1 MGNKDYSKGSSWH
14 KWDLHVHT
22 PYTHLNKEYKCSEEE
37 FIQKLCDSEIDCIG
51 LTNYFKFDEKE
62 FGLKEKIEKKGIKV
76 FYNLEVRLDYQNK
89 EDQCLDFHII
99 FSDKAKPQEID
110 NFLRNADANV
120 DGTEKKLADLEKD
133 DFDKVVVNFDQLLE
147 CLEKESLKLRGK
159 YLLGFLSRGHGN
171 SRSSSNYKKIA
182 NKSHFLIHSSDN
194 QKALKEEQSNLSSD
208 NQKALKEEQSNLSSD
223 NQKALKEE
231 QSNLSSDNQKALKEE
246 QSNLS
251 SDNQKALKE
260 EQSNLKKDR
269 EFWLRYNKSL
279 LQSSDAHKEEQ
290 IGKKYTW
297 IKAEKTFEGLKQ
309 IIYEPKT
316 RVSIDENKPQDPL
329 YKIDCVGLNFD
340 KEVKTTNEKGDTPFC
355 YAGFNETLFFSP
367 YFTCVI
373 GGRGSGKSTLLQLIA
388 SAIKNKSFIKG
399 LKYETIQKYI
409 EIQPDIDIVDSVEYL
424 AQNEVEEFATNVS
437 KFTEAIFNRIDS
449 KSSGKLKELEKQ
461 ITKGIEKFDEQIRYW
476 QEKTKLE
483 EQLKESKK
491 IRNKY
496 QSIIDAFTDKNY
508 LDKKDKLQAKNQ
520 ALIDLEQ
527 SKKGFLT
534 FIEELKWVVNFNSK
548 ENMEEKNSYDK
559 VYNQLKQNICKEL
572 EQIDINIKNG
582 CFKSDEENIRTLKTE
597 HEALSQEIEEF
608 LKEKGVSNEN
618 IGDIKNANDHLANIK
633 KNIADLE
640 HEIKENANKI
650 KGFSYGDID
659 ENIEE
664 FKKQINKELN
674 KINSTFEEISKNHKE
689 VKPITIEYRLN
700 EDVFEGVFEDF
711 DKSVDKDLK
720 IQRHQ
725 SKIKEY
731 LKRIELKDVI
741 DMQHAEF
748 IKELDSRIE
757 NKKAAFYETM
767 MDVFDREIYF
777 QIYQLLI
784 LKHLKNVEKYKI
796 FEVRYDKRALD
807 ETSFGQKCT
816 AVLVVLLSLGNNPI
830 IIDEPEAHLDSA
842 LIAKY
847 LVTLIKERKQER
859 QIIFATHNANFVLN
873 ADAELIIQ
881 LKNENNKIVARSFMI
896 ESDEYK
902 ENLLKLEGGEKAFK
916 DRERKY
922 GITKDKN

>member
-1 MGNKDYSKGSSWH
+1 MLGENMGNKDHSKGSSWH

-22 PYTHLNKEYKCSEEE
+22 PYTYLNKEYQCCEEE
-37 FIQKLCDSEIDCIG
+37 FIQKLCDSQIDCIG
-51 LTNYFKFDEKE
+51 LTNYFKFNEKE
-62 FGLKEKIEKKGIKV
+62 FDLKEKIEKKGIKV

-99 FSDKAKPQEID
+99 FSDKVTQQEID

-120 DGTEKKLADLEKD
+120 GGTEKKLADLEKD
-133 DFDKVVVNFDQLLE
+133 DFDKAVVNFDQLLE
-147 CLEKESLKLRGK
+147 CLGKESLKLRGK

-171 SRSSSNYKKIA
+171 SRSSSIYEKIA
-182 NKSHFLIHSSDN
+182 KKAHFLIHSSDD
-194 QKALKEEQSNLSSD
+194 QE
-208 NQKALKEEQSNLSSD
+208 
-223 NQKALKEE
+223 
-231 QSNLSSDNQKALKEE
+231 
-246 QSNLS
+246 
-251 SDNQKALKE
+251 
-260 EQSNLKKDR
+260 NLKKDR
-269 EFWLRYNKSL
+269 EFWLEYNKPL

-290 IGKKYTW
+290 IGKKCTW

-316 RVSIDENKPQDPL
+316 RVSIDENKSQDPL

-340 KEVKTTNEKGDTPFC
+340 KAVKITNEKGDTPFC

-388 SAIKNKSFIKG
+388 SSIKEESFVKG
-399 LKYETIQKYI
+399 LRLETIQKSLK
-409 EIQPDIDIVDSVEYL
+409 IQSDIDIADSVEYL

-449 KSSGKLKELEKQ
+449 KSSGTLKELEKQ
-461 ITKGIEKFDEQIRYW
+461 ITKGIEKFDEQIACW

-483 EQLKESKK
+483 EQLKESEK
-491 IRNKY
+491 IRKKY
-496 QSIIDAFTDKNY
+496 QNIINTFTDKDY
-508 LDKKDKLQAKNQ
+508 LDKKDKLQKKHK
-520 ALIDLEQ
+520 ALIDLRQ
-527 SKKGFLT
+527 SKEGFLT
-534 FIEELKWVVNFNSK
+534 FIKELKRVVNFESK

-559 VYNQLKQNICKEL
+559 VYNQLKQDICKEL
-572 EQIDINIKNG
+572 EEIDTNRENG
-582 CFKSDEENIRTLKTE
+582 CFKSEDENIMTLETE
-597 HEALSQEIEEF
+597 HEALSQEIGEF
-608 LKEKGVSNEN
+608 LKEKGVSDEN
-618 IGDIKNANDHLANIK
+618 IGDIRNANYHLANEK
-633 KNIADLE
+633 MNIADLE
-640 HEIKENANKI
+640 REIKEIANKI
-650 KGFSYGDID
+650 EGFSYEDMD
-659 ENIEE
+659 KNIEE
-664 FKKQINKELN
+664 FKNQINKELD
-674 KINSTFEEISKNHKE
+674 KINSAFEEISKNHKE

-711 DKSVDKDLK
+711 DKLVDKGFN

-731 LKRIELKDVI
+731 LKGIELKDII
-741 DMQHAEF
+741 DVQCAEF
-748 IKELDSRIE
+748 IEKLDSLIE

-767 MDVFDREIYF
+767 MDVFNREIHF
-777 QIYQLLI
+777 QIYRLLI
-784 LKHLKNVEKYKI
+784 LKHLRNIEKYKI
-796 FEVRYDKRALD
+796 FEVRYDKRALN
-807 ETSFGQKCT
+807 ETSFGQRCT

-881 LKNENNKIVARSFMI
+881 LKNKDNEIIAQSFTI
-896 ESDEYK
+896 ESDEYRDD
-902 ENLLKLEGGEKAFK
+902 LLKLEGGEEAFK
-916 DRERKY
+916 NRERKY

>member
-1 MGNKDYSKGSSWH
+1 MSNKDHSKGSSWH
-14 KWDLHVHT
+14 KWDLHAHT
-22 PYTHLNKEYKCSEEE
+22 PYTNLNKEYKCSEEE
-37 FIQKLCDSEIDCIG
+37 FIQKLCDSQIDCIG
-51 LTNYFKFDEKE
+51 LTNYFKFNEKE
-62 FGLKEKIEKKGIKV
+62 FELKEKIEKRGIKV

-99 FSDKAKPQEID
+99 FSDKVTQQEID
-110 NFLRNADANV
+110 NFLKNADANV
-120 DGTEKKLADLEKD
+120 GGTEKKLADLEKD
-133 DFDKVVVNFDQLLE
+133 DFDKAVVNFDQLLE

-171 SRSSSNYKKIA
+171 SRSSSIYEKIA
-182 NKSHFLIHSSDN
+182 KKAHFLIHSSD
-194 QKALKEEQSNLSSD
+194 QE
-208 NQKALKEEQSNLSSD
+208 
-223 NQKALKEE
+223 
-231 QSNLSSDNQKALKEE
+231 
-246 QSNLS
+246 
-251 SDNQKALKE
+251 
-260 EQSNLKKDR
+260 NLKKDR
-269 EFWLRYNKSL
+269 EFWLEYNKPL

-290 IGKKYTW
+290 IGNKYTW

-340 KEVKTTNEKGDTPFC
+340 KAVKIANEKGEIPFC

-388 SAIKNKSFIKG
+388 SAIKNKSFVKG
-399 LKYETIQKYI
+399 LEFEAKKYI

-437 KFTEAIFNRIDS
+437 KFTEAIFNRMDS
-449 KSSGKLKELEKQ
+449 KSSGTLKELEKQ
-461 ITKGIEKFDEQIRYW
+461 ITKGIEKFDEQIACW
-476 QEKTKLE
+476 QEKTKLGK
-483 EQLKESKK
+483 QLKESEK
-491 IRNKY
+491 IRKKY
-496 QSIIDAFTDKNY
+496 QNIINTFTDKDY
-508 LDKKDKLQAKNQ
+508 LDKKGKLQKTRE
-520 ALIDLEQ
+520 ALIDLRQ
-527 SKKGFLT
+527 SKEGFLT
-534 FIEELKWVVNFNSK
+534 FIKELKRVVNFESK
-548 ENMEEKNSYDK
+548 ENMKEKNSYDK
-559 VYNQLKQNICKEL
+559 AYNQLKQDICKEL

-582 CFKSDEENIRTLKTE
+582 CFKSEDENIMTLETE
-597 HEALSQEIEEF
+597 HEALSQEIGEF
-608 LKEKGVSNEN
+608 LKEKGVSDEN
-618 IGDIKNANDHLANIK
+618 IGDIRNANYHLANEK
-633 KNIADLE
+633 MNIADLE
-640 HEIKENANKI
+640 REIKEIANKI
-650 KGFSYGDID
+650 EGFSYEDMD
-659 ENIEE
+659 KNIEE
-664 FKKQINKELN
+664 FKNQINKELD
-674 KINSTFEEISKNHKE
+674 KINSVFEEISKNHKE

-711 DKSVDKDLK
+711 DKLVDKGFN

-731 LKRIELKDVI
+731 LKGIELKDII
-741 DMQHAEF
+741 DVQCTEF
-748 IKELDSRIE
+748 IEKLDSLIE

-767 MDVFDREIYF
+767 MDVFNREIHF
-777 QIYQLLI
+777 QIYRLLV
-784 LKHLKNVEKYKI
+784 LKHLRNVEKYKI
-796 FEVRYDKRALD
+796 FEVRYDKRALN
-807 ETSFGQKCT
+807 ETSFGQRCT

-881 LKNENNKIVARSFMI
+881 LKNENNKIIAQSFTI
-896 ESDEYK
+896 ESDGHRDD
-902 ENLLKLEGGEKAFK
+902 LLKLEGGEEAFK
-916 DRERKY
+916 NRERKY

>member
-1 MGNKDYSKGSSWH
+1 MGNKDQNKGSSWH
-14 KWDLHVHT
+14 KWDLHTHT
-22 PYTHLNKEYKCSEEE
+22 PYTHLNKAYQCSEDE
-37 FIQKLCDSEIDCIG
+37 FIQKLCGSEIDCIG

-62 FGLKEKIEKKGIKV
+62 FELKKRIEKEGIKV
-76 FYNLEVRLDYQNK
+76 FYNLEVRLDYQNNK
-89 EDQCLDFHII
+89 DQCLDFHII
-99 FSDKAKPQEID
+99 FSDKVTQQEID

-120 DGTEKKLADLEKD
+120 GGTEKKLADLKKD
-133 DFDKVVVNFDQLLE
+133 DFDKAVVNFDQLLE

-171 SRSSSNYKKIA
+171 SRSSSNYEKIVKKV
-182 NKSHFLIHSSDN
+182 HFLIHSSN
-194 QKALKEEQSNLSSD
+194 KQE
-208 NQKALKEEQSNLSSD
+208 
-223 NQKALKEE
+223 
-231 QSNLSSDNQKALKEE
+231 
-246 QSNLS
+246 
-251 SDNQKALKE
+251 
-260 EQSNLKKDR
+260 NLKKDR
-269 EFWLRYNKSL
+269 EYWLKCNKPL

-309 IIYEPKT
+309 IIYEPET
-316 RVSIDENKPQDPL
+316 RVSINENKPQDPL
-329 YKIDCVGLNFD
+329 YKIDCVGLNFN
-340 KEVKTTNEKGDTPFC
+340 KEVKTTNEQDDTPFC
-355 YAGFNETLFFSP
+355 YAGFNETLFFSSN
-367 YFTCVI
+367 FTCVI

-424 AQNEVEEFATNVS
+424 AQNEVEEFATNIS
-437 KFTEAIFNRIDS
+437 KFTEAIFNRMDS
-449 KSSGKLKELEKQ
+449 KSGGKLKELEKQ
-461 ITKGIEKFDEQIRYW
+461 IKESIEKFDEQIAYW

-483 EQLKESKK
+483 KQLKDSEK
-491 IRNKY
+491 IRKKH
-496 QSIIDAFTDKNY
+496 QSIIDAFTDKDY
-508 LDKKDKLQAKNQ
+508 LDKKAKLQAKHQ
-520 ALIDLEQ
+520 SLIDLKQ
-527 SKKGFLT
+527 SKEGFWT
-534 FIEELKWVVNFNSK
+534 FIKELKRVVNFDSK
-548 ENMEEKNSYDK
+548 ENMEEKNNYDKYDK
-559 VYNQLKQNICKEL
+559 VYNQLKQDICKEL
-572 EQIDINIKNG
+572 KQIDINIKNG
-582 CFKSDEENIRTLKTE
+582 CFNSEDEKIRTLETE
-597 HEALSQEIEEF
+597 QEALSQEIGEF
-608 LKEKGVSNEN
+608 LKEKGVSDEN
-618 IGDIKNANDHLANIK
+618 IGDIRNANYHLANEK
-633 KNIADLE
+633 MNIADLE
-640 HEIKENANKI
+640 REIKEIANKI
-650 KGFSYGDID
+650 ENFSYEDMD
-659 ENIEE
+659 KNIEE
-664 FKKQINKELN
+664 FKNQINKELN
-674 KINSTFEEISKNHKE
+674 KINSAFAKISKNHKE
-689 VKPITIEYRLN
+689 EVRLITIKYYLN

-711 DKSVDKDLK
+711 DKLVDKGFN

-731 LKRIELKDVI
+731 LKEIELKDVI

-767 MDVFDREIYF
+767 MDIFDREIYF

-784 LKHLKNVEKYKI
+784 LKHLRNVEKYKI
-796 FEVRYDKRALD
+796 FEVRYDKRALK
-807 ETSFGQKCT
+807 ETSFGQRCT
-816 AVLVVLLSLGNNPI
+816 AVLIVLLSLGNNPI

-896 ESDEYK
+896 ESNEYK
-902 ENLLKLEGGEKAFK
+902 EDLLKLEGGEKAFK